1 MRQQAETETSISTPA
16 VPTRRHFF
24 TQAVGAAAGG
34 TVLALAAIPPAV
46 AVAAPAGSAPALD
59 ATRISPELR
68 DLVHALQGADDALT
82 PAMAAFDAEYE
93 LYREWLEQNPEP
105 PGKSRRAMRNWDRRQ
120 EKYMEASNFLSAQA
134 AQVDAVR
141 AHEAARKAIAEY
153 RARDMNELVYMACLV
168 CVFEDGKH
176 GRSRVFMAQGV
187 AYDLA
192 RFGTGGG
199 IS

>member
-1 MRQQAETETSISTPA
+1 
-16 VPTRRHFF
+16 
-24 TQAVGAAAGG
+24 
-34 TVLALAAIPPAV
+34 
-46 AVAAPAGSAPALD
+46 
-59 ATRISPELR
+59 
-68 DLVHALQGADDALT
+68 
-82 PAMAAFDAEYE
+82 MAAFDAEYE